1 MTFKFPPRNALG
13 DSEIKGINKVI
24 EYYKKKKVDPGYQG
38 YFEDKLCKKFSLMMG
53 GGFTDACSSGTA
65 ATFIAIS
72 ALNLKKGSEVLISPV
87 TDSGPLNA
95 LIFLGLK
102 PKLIDSLPKSYNVS
116 VSQFLKRVSKKTKAA
131 IIMHIG
137 GEASEIHKIC
147 IEAKKRNIKIIEDC
161 SQAPFA
167 KSIWSKKY
175 CAKCNNNFVGSFG
188 DISFFST
195 MFSKT
200 ISSCGSAGLV
210 FTKDKKLY
218 HNILAHADRGK
229 PVWKKNINLKDPS
242 TALFPALNFNSN
254 EFSSAITFASL
265 SRVKETIKKR
275 VNFLRKLSPYLN
287 KSKICYINYK
297 NFSLFSPFYISIS
310 LRTNL
315 LNVNKIKFVDEIKKE
330 GVPLL
335 NSYGCVIS
343 DWKWAEKY
351 MQDKFITKNAINFK
365 NNSFNLFLNE
375 NYGLREVKFIASKIL
390 KVEKKYTKIKYSS

>member
-1 MTFKFPPRNALG
+1 MIFKFPSRNALG
-13 DSEIKGINKVI
+13 VKEKKAINQVVDF
-24 EYYKKKKVDPGYQG
+24 YKKKKVDPGYQG
-38 YFEDKLCKKFSLMMG
+38 YFEDKLCKKFSSMMG
-53 GGFTDACSSGTA
+53 GGYADACSSGTA

-95 LIFLGLK
+95 LILLGLK
-102 PKLIDSLPKSYNVS
+102 PKLIDSSPNNYNVS
-116 VSQFLKRVSKKTKAA
+116 AAQFLKRVSKKTKAA

-137 GEASEIHKIC
+137 GETSDIHKIC

-167 KSIWSKKY
+167 KSIWLKKY
-175 CAKCNNNFVGSFG
+175 FKKCNNKFVGGYG

-210 FTKDKKLY
+210 FTKNKKLY
-218 HNILAHADRGK
+218 HNVLAHADRGK
-229 PVWKKNINLKDPS
+229 PVWKQNINLKDPS
-242 TALFPALNFNSN
+242 TALFPALNFNTN

-265 SRVKETIKKR
+265 SRVKETIKNR
-275 VNFLRKLSPYLN
+275 INFLRKLNSYLV
-287 KSKICYINYK
+287 KSRVCYIRYK

-310 LRTNL
+310 LRINL
-315 LNVNKIKFVDEIKKE
+315 LKVNKLKFVDEIKKE

-343 DWKWAEKY
+343 EWKWAKKY
-351 MQDKFITKNAINFK
+351 LADKFVTKNAIDFK
-365 NNSFNLFLNE
+365 NKSFNLFLNE
-375 NYGLREVKFIASKIL
+375 NYGLREVKYIIKKIL
-390 KVEKKYTKIKYSS
+390 KVEKKYIK

>member
-13 DSEIKGINKVI
+13 AKEKKAINQVVKF
-24 EYYKKKKVDPGYQG
+24 YKKKKVDPGYQG
-38 YFEDKLCKKFSLMMG
+38 YFEDKLCKKFSSMMG
-53 GGFTDACSSGTA
+53 GGYTDACSSGTA

-95 LIFLGLK
+95 LILLGLK
-102 PKLIDSLPKSYNVS
+102 PKLIDSSPNNYNVS
-116 VSQFLKRVSKKTKAA
+116 AAQFLKRVSKKTKAA

-137 GEASEIHKIC
+137 GETSDIHKIC
-147 IEAKKRNIKIIEDC
+147 IEAKKRKIKIIEDC

-167 KSIWSKKY
+167 KSIWLKKY
-175 CAKCNNNFVGSFG
+175 FKKCNNKFVGGYG

-200 ISSCGSAGLV
+200 ISSCGSSGLV
-210 FTKDKKLY
+210 FTKNKKLY
-218 HNILAHADRGK
+218 HNVLAHADRGK
-229 PVWKKNINLKDPS
+229 PVWKQNINLKDPS
-242 TALFPALNFNSN
+242 TALFPALNFNTN

-265 SRVKETIKKR
+265 SRVKETIKNR
-275 VNFLRKLSPYLN
+275 INFLIKLNSYLA
-287 KSKICYINYK
+287 KSRVCYIRYK

-315 LNVNKIKFVDEIKKE
+315 LKVNKVKFVDEIKKE

-343 DWKWAEKY
+343 EWKWAKKY
-351 MQDKFITKNAINFK
+351 LADKFVTKNAIDFK
-365 NNSFNLFLNE
+365 NKSFNLFLNE
-375 NYGLREVKFIASKIL
+375 NYGLREVKYIIKKIL
-390 KVEKKYTKIKYSS
+390 KVEKKYIK

>member
-13 DSEIKGINKVI
+13 NNEIKAIRKVI
-24 EYYKKKKVDPGYQG
+24 EFYKKKKVDPGYQG
-38 YFEDKLCKKFSLMMG
+38 YFENSLCKRFSSMMG

-95 LIFLGLK
+95 LILLGLK
-102 PKLIDSLPKSYNVS
+102 PKLIDSSPKSYNVS
-116 VSQFLKRVSKKTKAA
+116 VSQFLKRISKKTKAA

-147 IEAKKRNIKIIEDC
+147 IEAKKKNIKIIEDC

-167 KSIWSKKY
+167 KSIWSSKY
-175 CAKCNNNFVGSFG
+175 CKKCSNNFVGSFG

-210 FTKDKKLY
+210 FTKDKRLY
-218 HNILAHADRGK
+218 HNVLAHADRGK

-242 TALFPALNFNSN
+242 TALFPALNFNTN
-254 EFSSAITFASL
+254 EFSSAITLASL
-265 SRVKETIKKR
+265 SRVKETIKNR
-275 VNFLRKLSPYLN
+275 INFLKKLNYYLDR
-287 KSKICYINYK
+287 SKVCYIHYK

-310 LRTNL
+310 LKTNL
-315 LNVNKIKFVDEIKKE
+315 LKVTKLKFVDEIKKE

-343 DWKWAEKY
+343 EWKWAKKY
-351 MQDKFITKNAINFK
+351 LEDKFITKNAIDFK

-375 NYGLREVKFIASKIL
+375 NYSQREANFIFKKIL
-390 KVEKKYTKIKYSS
+390 KVEKSI